1 MFSLV
6 ICACFVTAVRLANL
20 AACNAADTVFSPP
33 WKTIY
38 VRMTI
43 LRLGDKKI
51 APERDKETAPID
63 VEWELAKANRRWMD
77 VLAEIEKLRQD
88 MKSINA
94 KIARLKLTFNRL
106 EGEEEPE
113 EEREWPTPTELQPEL
128 EELTDMEILK
138 LYEAVKE
145 RGLLA

>member
-1 MFSLV
+1 M
-6 ICACFVTAVRLANL
+6 
-20 AACNAADTVFSPP
+20 
-33 WKTIY
+33 K
-38 VRMTI
+38 
-43 LRLGDKKI
+43 
-51 APERDKETAPID
+51 APERDEKTAPID

-113 EEREWPTPTELQPEL
+113 EEREGFPQGPEL
-128 EELTDMEILK
+128 EELTDIEILK

>member
-1 MFSLV
+1 M
-6 ICACFVTAVRLANL
+6 
-20 AACNAADTVFSPP
+20 
-33 WKTIY
+33 K
-38 VRMTI
+38 
-43 LRLGDKKI
+43 
-51 APERDKETAPID
+51 APERDDKPTRID
-63 VEWELAKANRRWMD
+63 LEWELAKSNRRYLD
-77 VLAEIEKLRQD
+77 LLEEIEKLRQD
-88 MKSINA
+88 IRSINA

-113 EEREWPTPTELQPEL
+113 EEWEGFPQGPEL